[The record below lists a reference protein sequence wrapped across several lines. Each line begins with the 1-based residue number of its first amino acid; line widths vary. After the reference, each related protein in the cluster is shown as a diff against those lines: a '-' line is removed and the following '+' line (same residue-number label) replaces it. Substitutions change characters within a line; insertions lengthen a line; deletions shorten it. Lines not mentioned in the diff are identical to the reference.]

1 MEIPNYY
8 PIEDPSEVPNG
19 TINGNQDL
27 LTLFG
32 LDETY
37 DTYVKPYI
45 KPTAANATGSSTQIP
60 QDNGE
65 ARRNKMESTFKL
77 FVNDLPGRNTI
88 SKKDS
93 SLPKIRDLL
102 FDPEFQPPTITADSI
117 DNATLVEAFGRLP
130 PGSIPNVSWAINVLR
145 GMSTTNSTQFDASV
159 FTGRDDDDERR
170 KKKKKK
176 RRREDEDDGING
188 VANGEKKTRI
198 DDRALTVPAHS
209 TTHSPNPASIRG
221 TSR

>member
-45 KPTAANATGSSTQIP
+45 KPTAANATDSSTQIP

-130 PGSIPNVSWAINVLR
+130 PGSIPN
-145 GMSTTNSTQFDASV
+145 FDASV